1 MEEFMTL
8 EEVARYLR
16 VNKKTV
22 YRRLAD
28 GSIPATRVG
37 HLWRF
42 DREKLDSWLS
52 QSGSRQAR
60 KRPVILA
67 VDDEEVIIDLFLEIL
82 GDSGYTLLTA
92 GGAQEAIPLIENE
105 DIDLVFLDLKMPG
118 MNGVELFA
126 KIKAEKPGV
135 PVVIMTGYPESDLMA
150 QALAKGP
157 FAVMSKPFTRDSIL
171 GAVKSF
177 LRTEAK
183 VSRKEV

>member
-22 YRRLAD
+22 YRHLAD
-28 GSIPATRVG
+28 GSIPATKVG

-42 DREKLDSWLS
+42 ERDKINSWLS
-52 QSGSRQAR
+52 KSESRQTR
-60 KRPVILA
+60 RRPVILV
-67 VDDEEVIIDLFLEIL
+67 VDDEEMIVELFREIL

-92 GGAQEAIPLIENE
+92 RGSQEAIPLIEDE

-118 MNGVELFA
+118 MNGVDLFA

-135 PVVIMTGYPESDLMA
+135 TVVIMTGYPDSDLMA
-150 QALAKGP
+150 QALAQGP
-157 FAVMSKPFTRDSIL
+157 FAVMSKPFTGDGIL

-177 LRTEAK
+177 LRTEAR
-183 VSRKEV
+183 VSRKEA